1 MPMNLDS
8 AQRVL
13 EREMVDAVTIVRPG
27 RDADAGTFDNGTG
40 TYTASAADTTIYSG
54 KAMVT
59 TYAAEPRSRTE
70 GGGEIKENT
79 YTVRLPL
86 DAAQVAENDVVTVT
100 ASLRDDQLPGK
111 ELLIVSVNYT
121 TFAVSRKILA
131 ELRVLKRDP

>member
-1 MPMNLDS
+1 MNLDS
-8 AQRVL
+8 AQRIV
-13 EREMVDAVTIVRPG
+13 ENEMVDTVTVVRPG
-27 RDADAGTFDNGTG
+27 RDADAGTFDDGTG
-40 TYTASAADTTIYSG
+40 IYSPSATDTTIYSG

-59 TYAAEPRSRTE
+59 TYAAEPRHRQE

-86 DAAQVAENDVVTVT
+86 TAAEVEENDIITVT

-111 ELLIVSVNYT
+111 DLLVVSVNYT